1 MDKSLNIIIAGGGTG
16 GHLFPAI
23 AIGEALHARLPQAKI
38 HYLGSI
44 YGIEADVLPV
54 KGLPHTLLPIRGLQR
69 GFSLKATLRNL
80 LLPFRILKS
89 MKQTRKIFSE
99 IVPNLIIGTGGYASA
114 IPLKI
119 ANKSNIPTIIQEQNS
134 FPGITTRMF
143 HEKAQL
149 TFLAFPEAQQFL
161 QTENT
166 IVTGNPTRKGIQNGD
181 RNQAAQHFKLDPDKK
196 TVFLFGGS
204 QGSLALNNIMKDA
217 FQALVKSDI
226 QIIWQT
232 GPWEYKKLKKYDSN
246 TVRIYAFINHMEEAY
261 AISDLVISRAGAITL
276 SEITVCG
283 KPSIIVPFPQAA
295 GDHQTK
301 NAQALSLAE
310 AAIMIPQKE
319 LNKNDLVKTISELLQ
334 DKKRLNSMSEKSKAI
349 GKPEATEVI
358 VENILKVT
366 QV

>member
-1 MDKSLNIIIAGGGTG
+1 MDKSPNIIIAGGGTG

-44 YGIEADVLPV
+44 FGIEADVLPV
-54 KGLPHTLLPIRGLQR
+54 KGLPHSLLPIRGFQR
-69 GFSLKATLRNL
+69 GISLKAIFRNL
-80 LLPFRILKS
+80 LLPFRIMKS
-89 MKQTRKIFSE
+89 MKQTRKIFNEFS
-99 IVPNLIIGTGGYASA
+99 PNLVIGTGGYASA

-143 HEKAQL
+143 HEKAQC
-149 TFLAFPEAQQFL
+149 TFIAFPEAKQFL
-161 QTENT
+161 QTDRS

-181 RNQAAQHFKLDPDKK
+181 RNQAAQHFKLDPKKK

-204 QGSLALNNIMKDA
+204 QGSLALNEIMKDA
-217 FQALVKSDI
+217 FQSLVKSDI
-226 QIIWQT
+226 QVIWQT
-232 GPWEYKKLKKYDSN
+232 GPWEYKKLKKHKSDS
-246 TVRIYAFINHMEEAY
+246 VRVYSFINHMEEAY
-261 AISDLVISRAGAITL
+261 AISDIVISRAGAITL

-295 GDHQTK
+295 ADHQTK
-301 NAQALSLAE
+301 NAEALSKAD
-310 AAIMIPQKE
+310 AAIMISQKD
-319 LNKNDLVKTISELLQ
+319 LNSNNLVKTISELLQ
-334 DKKRLNSMSEKSKAI
+334 DKKRLQSMSEKSKAI

-358 VENILKVT
+358 VENILKVI
-366 QV
+366 QA